1 MAHIEADEFKLLMD
15 AVADAVLVCDGQ
27 EHILHLNKAAEL
39 LLGWTR
45 EELAGQPFSV
55 LVPQRIRTWGGV
67 PLTQHLLDRNAS
79 RQGRPVLV
87 PLRHRNGPEVVL
99 EAVIG
104 STKAREHERIV
115 LTLRHIPEV
124 PDATT
129 EPLEQGLCLYPWQ
142 HAHTGLAHMPTLAE
156 RLYQLI
162 FEHAPLGL
170 FHFGNP
176 PFIIACNDCF
186 AEILGSTRQ
195 RLLGLNLLTLR
206 DTRLMDCVRATLLGK
221 HARYEGHY
229 TSVTT
234 GKVTPVRV
242 HFAPFFDEQERVVGG
257 VGIVEDITSQHRM
270 EEERAT
276 QLALASTLLRT
287 APIGMAFFDTRLRF
301 VHINDALATATG
313 QPPEAHLGRS
323 LPAMLGSGGL
333 HLEQFLRHVLETG
346 QPLER
351 LELSAQELGL
361 AGPWLYWT
369 LSIYPVR
376 AVDGRI
382 LGIGSVVENTTGTK
396 LAEQERSRLLREAQE
411 AVRVRDDFL
420 TIASHELK
428 TPLTPLSLRL
438 ATLERKLERG
448 EPVDPASLHHARQHL
463 TRLTTLINDLL
474 DTSRIESGGLA
485 LHPQP
490 TRLDVLIEH
499 VIHVTETLHDARDR
513 ITFHLPVRPIE
524 VLGDPYRLEQ
534 VISNLLENAL
544 KYSPDGGTIRVSLE
558 ARGDVVLMTVSDPGI
573 GIPSD
578 QQQHLFERY
587 FRARNVSTHAY
598 GGLGLGL
605 YICRDIVARHG
616 GSIWVE
622 SEVGRGSTF
631 YVALPTLQASRAL
644 TALTPEPRVH

>member
-1 MAHIEADEFKLLMD
+1 MD

-27 EHILHLNKAAEL
+27 EHILHLNKAAEV

-45 EELAGQPFSV
+45 EELTGQPFSV
-55 LVPQRIRTWGGV
+55 LVPQRLRTWKGV
-67 PLTQHLLDRNAS
+67 PLLQHLLDES
-79 RQGRPVLV
+79 LSHVGRPILV
-87 PLRHRNGPEVVL
+87 PLRHRQGPEVVL
-99 EAVIG
+99 EAVMG
-104 STKAREHERIV
+104 RTKAQDHGRIV
-115 LTLRHIPEV
+115 LTLRHISV
-124 PDATT
+124 MPDATA
-129 EPLEQGLCLYPWQ
+129 EPLDQGLCLHPWQ
-142 HAHTGLAHMPTLAE
+142 LAHPGPAQVPSVAE

-176 PFIIACNDCF
+176 PFVIACNENF
-186 AEILGSTRQ
+186 AEILGSDRQ
-195 RLLGLNLLTLR
+195 RVLGINLLTLR
-206 DTRLMDCVRATLLGK
+206 DTRLMDCIRATLQGK
-221 HARYEGHY
+221 HARYEGDY
-229 TSVTT
+229 TTVTT
-234 GKVTPVRV
+234 GKVVPVRAL
-242 HFAPFFDEQERVVGG
+242 FAPFVDENGGVVGG
-257 VGIVEDITSQHRM
+257 VGIVEDVTAQRRL

-287 APIGMAFFDTRLRF
+287 APVGMAFFDTRLRF
-301 VHINDALATATG
+301 VHINDALASATG
-313 QPPEAHLGRS
+313 QAPEAHLGRS
-323 LPAMLGSGGL
+323 LPAMLGAGGL

-361 AGPWLYWT
+361 SGPWLYWT

-376 AVDGRI
+376 AGDGRI
-382 LGIGSVVENTTGTK
+382 LGIGSVVENTTGAK
-396 LAEQERSRLLREAQE
+396 RAEQERGRLLREAQE

-448 EPVDPASLHHARQHL
+448 EPLDPAALHHARQHL

-499 VIHVTETLHDARDR
+499 VIHVTETLHDAPQR
-513 ITFHLPVRPIE
+513 IAFHLPVRPIE

-544 KYSPDGGTIRVSLE
+544 KYSPSGGPIRVSLE

-644 TALTPEPRVH
+644 AVPTPEPRVH